1 MYTYIC
7 LCVHINKQLTNF
19 SPSSLFS
26 LALSPLSGDGSD
38 IFVEMQM
45 TKELEK
51 GMQ

>member
-1 MYTYIC
+1 MYAYIC
-7 LCVHINKQLTNF
+7 LCVYINKLTNF